1 MNEKCKEAFNMVKEK
16 RKIPQDVQ
24 KNMIDFFMRTSIPR
38 KKVFKTK
45 ENNNNHLPIEK
56 EDR

>member
-1 MNEKCKEAFNMVKEK
+1 MVKEK